1 MSFDRLILVLIP
13 LYFFLLF
20 FLLGEMMQQKEGS
33 RDHTP
38 RWNYGF
44 YFWLDRSGESS
55 QIESFGPYF
64 VFSHWE
70 LMTVTHQVLMRVML
84 CNFHQFCFHDVRCE
98 PCFAFVFGIGSFQ
111 LEFFVSMCG

>member
-1 MSFDRLILVLIP
+1 MNFDRLILVLIP

-44 YFWLDRSGESS
+44 YFWLDRSGENS

-64 VFSHWE
+64 VFSRWE
-70 LMTVTHQVLMRVML
+70 LMTVTQSSFNACDVV
-84 CNFHQFCFHDVRCE
+84 QFS
-98 PCFAFVFGIGSFQ
+98 PI
-111 LEFFVSMCG
+111 LLP